1 MLHDSAA
8 ADVKTVAGTVNM
20 DKIVAGVVSVM
31 ATASATEL
39 IHAPAWG
46 ATVGDG
52 NE

>member
-8 ADVKTVAGTVNM
+8 DDVKTVAGTVNM

-39 IHAPAWG
+39 IHAPI
-46 ATVGDG
+46 
-52 NE
+52 